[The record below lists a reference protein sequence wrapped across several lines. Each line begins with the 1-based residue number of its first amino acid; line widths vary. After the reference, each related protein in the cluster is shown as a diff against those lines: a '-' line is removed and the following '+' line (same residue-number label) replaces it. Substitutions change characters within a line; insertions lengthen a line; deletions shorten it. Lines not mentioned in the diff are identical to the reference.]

1 MAGEYSNPDYDPN
14 ASWDGSEDSDVAL
27 NPAVIAAQQQQ
38 AVAQPTK
45 GPTHVTYYGYEKKGD
60 TDYDSNSAS
69 GVGDRQNQLG
79 PGSVALSQSERLA
92 RFGVTGKSTGLPVVV
107 GGQTIGYD
115 HDTSPQ
121 NFRNIDVYSPQG

>member
-1 MAGEYSNPDYDPN
+1 MAEEYSNLDYDPN
-14 ASWDGSEDSDVAL
+14 ASWDGSEDSDVSS

-60 TDYDSNSAS
+60 PDYDSNSAA
-69 GVGDRQNQLG
+69 GRGDRNNQLAQ
-79 PGSVALSQSERLA
+79 GSLALSQSERLA

-107 GGQTIGYD
+107 GGQTIRYD
-115 HDTSPQ
+115 HDT
-121 NFRNIDVYSPQG
+121 